1 MADGDG
7 GSGVL
12 GVVVG
17 VMLVIFVGL
26 AVLMA
31 TNGRVGNSGPSLTI
45 KMPGSK

>member
-1 MADGDG
+1 MADSG
-7 GSGVL
+7 GGAGIL

-17 VMLVIFVGL
+17 VMLVIFIGG

-31 TNGRVGNSGPSLTI
+31 SDGRLGGSASNLTI